1 MLDNGKIL
9 VTGGAGFIG
18 SAIVWGLN
26 KRGVDNILIA
36 DFLERSE
43 KWRNLTA
50 LRFKDYMEA
59 DDLALL
65 LERTPGALHGVKTVF
80 HLGASSSTTE
90 TNAAFLIRNNFEY
103 TKRLAAW
110 ALANGARFVYASSAA
125 TYGALESDLS
135 EKRDLHSLRP
145 LNMYGYSKQL
155 FDVHAST
162 EGYLDKITGL
172 KYFNVFGPNEDH
184 KGDMRSMVH
193 KAFHQ
198 IRDTGKVRLFKSYR
212 PDVKDGEQ
220 RRDFLYVKDAVEMT
234 LHLADDP
241 RRCGLFNIGSGLAA
255 SWLELSDAVFAA
267 MGRSPEIE
275 FIDMPETLR
284 PKYQY
289 FTKADIARLRA
300 SGYAQEVTPLREA
313 VADYVTNYLQ
323 PGHKLGD
330 EPKTSAPDGRARK

>member
-1 MLDNGKIL
+1 MLDDGKIL

-43 KWRNLTA
+43 KWRNLAA

-241 RRCGLFNIGSGLAA
+241 RRCGLFNVGSGLAA

-323 PGHKLGD
+323 PSHKLGD